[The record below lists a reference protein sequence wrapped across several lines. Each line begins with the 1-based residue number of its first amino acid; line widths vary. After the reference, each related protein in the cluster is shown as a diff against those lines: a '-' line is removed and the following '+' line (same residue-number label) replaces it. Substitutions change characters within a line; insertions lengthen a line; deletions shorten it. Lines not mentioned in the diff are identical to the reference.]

1 MKRELAFAL
10 ESQTQLLAS
19 PLGRTRSSSK
29 LESPI
34 HSNGV
39 SDTPLRLTFPE
50 ANGVSPNRR
59 SKRIKSDSSN
69 YQIEEEKIES
79 IINEELTFEAGV
91 DSDSSKRSRGRYS
104 RAAFKPREE
113 KKNVSLDDSSVV
125 PQAVE
130 DEANGGYETSRS
142 PKSKMELKMSKKIAL
157 KSVPGTVRELID
169 TGMLEGLRVTY
180 IGVKKAYSMPGII
193 KDGGILCFCSS
204 CKGNSVV
211 TPAKFEL
218 HACNSYKRPC
228 QYIEFENGK
237 NFHDILTECKNNP
250 LETLEAT
257 IKNALGPLPGR
268 NEIVCRSCKGIFPAL
283 NSTKTGLCSSCLELE
298 ESDARS
304 RQTTAAKARAP
315 KQLPARKP
323 SKPVSFSISSQKK
336 RKWMISHDRSTKL
349 VARTKSS
356 KHASEAMPLQE
367 RTQRRD
373 LRLHK
378 LVFEDNGLP
387 DGTELGYYG
396 RGKKLLVG
404 YKKGSGILCRCC
416 NSVVSASQFEAHAG
430 RASRRKPYSYIYT
443 SNGVSLHELAISLSR
458 GRKYSA
464 KDNDDLCSIC
474 ADGGNLLLCDG
485 CPRAFHKECASV
497 SRVPLGDWYCQYC
510 QNMFQREKYL
520 EHNANALAAGRVA
533 GVDPIEQITT
543 RCIRI
548 VKNPGVE
555 LSGCS
560 LCRGYD
566 FSRSG
571 FGPRTVII
579 CDQCEK
585 EFHVGCLK
593 KSKMADLKELPRG
606 MWFCSVDCKRIH
618 SALMK
623 LVRRGPE
630 KLEDNLLDAII
641 RKQEKQSSGTVPDV
655 DVRWRVLSGQL
666 ANSESGT
673 RLLLSKAVGIFHD
686 CFDPIVD
693 STTGRDLIP
702 DMVFGRNN
710 RGQEFGGMH
719 CAILTVNS
727 CVVSA
732 GIFRVFGQEVAELPL
747 VATTN
752 DSQGKGYFQVLFTC
766 IEKLLAFL
774 KVKSLVLPAAEGAES
789 IWTDRFG
796 FEKTTPDQVGNFR
809 RSCFQLLTFQGT
821 TMLHKRVPECRI
833 IRKENPDTVVAECW
847 FGGVRTL
854 TPRLKGKIAS

>member
-1 MKRELAFAL
+1 M
-10 ESQTQLLAS
+10 
-19 PLGRTRSSSK
+19 
-29 LESPI
+29 
-34 HSNGV
+34 
-39 SDTPLRLTFPE
+39 
-50 ANGVSPNRR
+50 
-59 SKRIKSDSSN
+59 
-69 YQIEEEKIES
+69 IES
-79 IINEELTFEAGV
+79 IINEEPTFEAGV
-91 DSDSSKRSRGRYS
+91 KSDSSNRSQGRY
-104 RAAFKPREE
+104 ALKPRVE
-113 KKNVSLDDSSVV
+113 KKNVSVDDSTVV
-125 PQAVE
+125 PEVVE
-130 DEANGGYETSRS
+130 DEARGGYETSRS

-157 KSVPGTVRELID
+157 KSIPVTVRELID

-180 IGVKKAYSMPGII
+180 IGVGKAYSMPGII
-193 KDGGILCFCSS
+193 KDGGILCFCVS
-204 CKGNSVV
+204 CNGNNVV

-228 QYIEFENGK
+228 QYIELENGK
-237 NFHDILTECKNNP
+237 SFHDILTECKNNP

-257 IKNALGPLPGR
+257 IKNALGLLPGR
-268 NEIVCRSCKGIFPAL
+268 NDIICQSCKGIFPAS
-283 NSTKTGLCSSCLELE
+283 NSTKTGLCGLCIELE
-298 ESDARS
+298 ESEAWS
-304 RQTTAAKARAP
+304 RQTTVAKARA
-315 KQLPARKP
+315 RKRLSVCQS
-323 SKPVSFSISSQKK
+323 SKPVSVSISSQKK
-336 RKWMISHDRSTKL
+336 RKWITSHDRSTES

-356 KHASEAMPLQE
+356 KHALEAVSLHEKAQGSL
-367 RTQRRD
+367 TKKH

-396 RGKKLLVG
+396 RGKRLLVG
-404 YKKGSGILCRCC
+404 YKKGSGILCCCC
-416 NSVVSASQFEAHAG
+416 NTVISASQFEVHAG

-464 KDNDDLCSIC
+464 KDNEDLCSIC

-497 SRVPLGDWYCQYC
+497 SLVPYGDWYCQYC
-510 QNMFQREKYL
+510 QNMFQREKYW

-533 GVDPIEQITT
+533 GIDPIEQITT
-543 RCIRI
+543 RCMRI
-548 VKNPGVE
+548 VKNDPGVE

-571 FGPRTVII
+571 FGPRTVMI

-593 KSKMADLKELPRG
+593 KSKMADLKELPMG
-606 MWFCSVDCKRIH
+606 EWFCSLDCKNIH

-623 LVRRGPE
+623 LVSSGSE

-641 RKQEKQSSGTVPDV
+641 RKQLKQNSGAVPDV
-655 DVRWRVLSGQL
+655 DVRWRLLSGQL
-666 ANSESGT
+666 ADSDSGT
-673 RLLLSKAVGIFHD
+673 RFLLSKAVRIFHD

-710 RGQEFGGMH
+710 RDQELGGMH
-719 CAILTVNS
+719 CAILTINS
-727 CVVSA
+727 SVVSA
-732 GIFRVFGQEVAELPL
+732 GIFRVFGREVAELPL

-752 DSQGKGYFQVLFTC
+752 DSQGKGYFQVLFDC

-796 FEKTTPDQVGNFR
+796 FERTSPDQVTNFR
-809 RSCFQLLTFQGT
+809 RGCFQLMTFQGT
-821 TMLHKRVPECRI
+821 TMLHKRVPDCRI
-833 IRKENPDTVVAECW
+833 IKKQNPDQ
-847 FGGVRTL
+847 
-854 TPRLKGKIAS
+854 